1 MRKLRPQSKKE
12 RGKKPFHISL
22 TVFPIPFSLQSNECI
37 LHKIHT
43 LLLLSSYHCK
53 YQRSPSFRSTSRKDR
68 LERLSPT
75 VLSEVA
81 AILCAHTRDP
91 VAELG
96 ESQRRVE
103 GVSKTDQPL
112 S

>member
-1 MRKLRPQSKKE
+1 MRKLRPQSKSKRKE
-12 RGKKPFHISL
+12 TFPHFL

-53 YQRSPSFRSTSRKDR
+53 YQRSPPFRSTSRKDR

-81 AILCAHTRDP
+81 AILRAHTRDP

-103 GVSKTDQPL
+103 RVCKTDRPTT
-112 S
+112 